1 MQNAIQIRNL
11 SFTYNKKKSNVL
23 NNISFDIKKNE
34 YVCIIGHNGSG
45 KSTLSKLIMGL
56 LDRNNGSIHINDVLL
71 NHKNLSEIRKY
82 IGIVFQN
89 PDNQF
94 IGSSVQDD
102 IAFGLENSCVQPKDM
117 QKIIQKVAKIVGI
130 SHLLKEEPENLS
142 GGQKQ
147 KVAIASVLALNSSI
161 IIFDEATSMLDPR
174 GKVEIKKKMLD
185 LKNTQNK
192 TIISITHDMEEIIN
206 ADRILVLNK
215 GSLIINGTLDEVI
228 SKKALLTKIGLN
240 VPKALQFSQLMQKH
254 YLNFP
259 ISCVKKTAL
268 KNLEEW
274 VKNNYQ
280 SK

>member
-11 SFTYNKKKSNVL
+11 SFSYNKKKSNVL
-23 NNISFDIKKNE
+23 NNISFDIKKND

-56 LDRNNGSIHINDVLL
+56 LDKNNGSIHINGILL
-71 NHKNLSEIRKY
+71 NHKSLSEIRKY

-102 IAFGLENSCVQPKDM
+102 IAFGLENSCVKPNDM
-117 QKIIQKVAKIVGI
+117 PKIIQNVAKIVGI
-130 SHLLKEEPENLS
+130 DHLLKEEPENLS

-161 IIFDEATSMLDPR
+161 IIFDEATSMLDPQ
-174 GKVEIKKKMLD
+174 GKIEIKRKMLD
-185 LKNTQNK
+185 LKKTQNK

-206 ADRILVLNK
+206 ADQILVMNK
-215 GSLIINGTLDEVI
+215 GSLIINGTLNEVI

-240 VPKALQFSQLMQKH
+240 IPKALHFSQLMQKH

-259 ISCVKKTAL
+259 ISCDKKVAL

-274 VKNNYQ
+274 IKNNY
-280 SK
+280 